1 MQNNGAHVSAHL
13 GKLLLLKLR
22 VKEPQKYPTAPR
34 WRILTERL
42 CSGSALTAAASR
54 CGTDRGEIITQT
66 KKKIRMFLCTECDS
80 RHLMRIRNEQRSPLC
95 KEPPLGRGGAVG
107 GMQLLNSLLST
118 GAQQRLQQ
126 RGQRGEAFEKSCWEM
141 EAFGRR
147 CQTLVRSRTVLV
159 LEAGWV
165 CVVNFECSK
174 MSLVSSK
181 WYQPSQK
188 PQKPQS
194 EMCIIPWRIH

>member
-1 MQNNGAHVSAHL
+1 MENSYRAALLWVSSNSCSLTMWDRQGGNNHSD
-13 GKLLLLKLR
+13 K
-22 VKEPQKYPTAPR
+22 
-34 WRILTERL
+34 
-42 CSGSALTAAASR
+42 
-54 CGTDRGEIITQT
+54 

-141 EAFGRR
+141 EMFGRR

-165 CVVNFECSK
+165 CVVNSECSK